1 MLDFYFSLPLWL
13 SAALVLFLSLVISVG
28 SHRLVQWLFKHAP
41 FPDMKDTKLADAVMG
56 VVASF
61 IGIMLAFS
69 AVQVWQDYGEAD
81 RAVAQEAA
89 AISELYRDM
98 AVYGDDTLVP
108 RASVKGYVH
117 AVLDDEWPRLA
128 HGEPGPKAVAALI
141 QLYRDVATI
150 QPKSP
155 RDTVMYGEIFKKLN
169 EVAQYRRARMISA
182 RAALPA
188 LFWIVVVIGSCIL
201 VGYTFVYPS
210 TLQHSLIIA
219 GLGVSLG
226 LIFMFILDVDHPFA
240 GRYSVDNKELSDLLP
255 LFDQITAEAA
265 PTVPQRPT

>member
-1 MLDFYFSLPLWL
+1 VLDFYFSLPLWA
-13 SAALVLFLSLVISVG
+13 SAALVLLFSLVISVG
-28 SHRLVQWLFKHAP
+28 SHRLVQWIFRHAP
-41 FPDMKDTKLADAVMG
+41 LPDMKDTKLADAVMG

-69 AVQVWQDYGEAD
+69 AVQVWQDYGTAD

-98 AVYGDDTLVP
+98 AVYGDETQTP
-108 RASVKGYVH
+108 RASVKAYVH

-128 HGEPGPKAVAALI
+128 HGEPGPKAAAALI
-141 QLYRDVATI
+141 DLFKEVATI
-150 QPKSP
+150 QPKTS
-155 RDTVMYGEIFKKLN
+155 RDEVIYGEIFKKLN
-169 EVAQYRRARMISA
+169 EVSQYRRERMIASQ
-182 RAALPA
+182 AALPA

-201 VGYTFVYPS
+201 VGYTFVYPP

-219 GLGVSLG
+219 GLGVSMG

-240 GRYSVDNKELSDLLP
+240 GRYSVDNGEIAGLLP
-255 LFDQITAEAA
+255 LFDQIAAEAT
-265 PTVPQRPT
+265 PIVPQRPT